1 MLEIDFILD
10 NPDVVRAN
18 NEKRGVDID
27 IEKTRELANER
38 SEMIQRVQSL
48 REQANDISGKIPQAG
63 DDERKELIE
72 QARDIKE
79 QVQEEEAKLESVE
92 KQLNELLIQ
101 FPNILR
107 DDVPEGEDESDNEVM
122 REVGE
127 KTTFDFK
134 PKDHLE
140 LAEELGLIDME
151 RAAKVSGARFAYL
164 TGELVTL
171 QFALMQYAFSVVLPE
186 GFTPVIPPHMV
197 STDAMGAMGYLQHGG
212 EEEIYHLKNDDLVMI
227 GTSEQSL
234 GPRFMNE
241 IIERE
246 LPVRMVGYSPCYRRE
261 AGSYGKDTRGIFRVH
276 QFDKVE
282 MFTIVHPDHSDDEHD
297 FLLSIQERLMKGLNL
312 PYRVVR
318 LCAGDTGTPA
328 ARTYDIETWIPSQ
341 KRYRETH
348 STSNTTDFQMRR
360 LKTRF
365 KEDGENKFPHA
376 LNGTAFALGRTMIA
390 ILENNQRADGTVVVP
405 EVLRPWTNF
414 DVIGE

>member
-48 REQANDISGKIPQAG
+48 REQANDISDKIPQAG

-101 FPNILR
+101 FPNVLR